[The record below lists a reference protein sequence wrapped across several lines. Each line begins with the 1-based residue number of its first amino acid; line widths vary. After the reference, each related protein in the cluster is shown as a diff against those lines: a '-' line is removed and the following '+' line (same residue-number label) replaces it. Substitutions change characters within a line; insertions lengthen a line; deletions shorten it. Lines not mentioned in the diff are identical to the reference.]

1 MLLDVCG
8 FFDKNKKIQQ
18 TPDFIFFTLFILVQS
33 LQSLSSCFK
42 DVCLIFISAVVGS
55 VDFYLCY
62 YEVSMMY

>member
-42 DVCLIFISAVVGS
+42 DVCLIFTLNTSFA
-55 VDFYLCY
+55 DF
-62 YEVSMMY
+62 EKK